1 MEFSA
6 RFASSTKQNTERRM
20 TMNYLKNCMYNKIAA
35 YFHEHNDATSEE
47 IWDKVFN
54 FSGSLKIVE
63 RTYKK
68 VVDDTIDDLF
78 DSMSA

>member
-1 MEFSA
+1 
-6 RFASSTKQNTERRM
+6 
-20 TMNYLKNCMYNKIAA
+20 MNHLKNCMYKKIAA

-54 FSGSLKIVE
+54 FSGSLKMVE
-63 RTYKK
+63 RIYQR

>member
-1 MEFSA
+1 
-6 RFASSTKQNTERRM
+6 
-20 TMNYLKNCMYNKIAA
+20 MNHLKNCMYNKIAA
-35 YFHEHNDATSEE
+35 YFHEHNSATSEE

-54 FSGSLKIVE
+54 FSGSLKMVE

-68 VVDDTIDDLF
+68 VIDDTIDDFF